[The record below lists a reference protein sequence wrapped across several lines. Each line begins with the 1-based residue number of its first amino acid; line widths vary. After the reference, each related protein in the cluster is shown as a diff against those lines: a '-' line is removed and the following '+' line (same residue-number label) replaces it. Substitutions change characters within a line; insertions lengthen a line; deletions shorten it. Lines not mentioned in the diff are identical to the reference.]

1 MNISIVVPH
10 FELFVACNEYG
21 LAKSLSDLGHRVNVV
36 TTSGKSPREL
46 MDTAQVPAS
55 RIQNFEV
62 NYVPTLIDFQAN
74 PVVRSVSEY
83 IKGSDIVLLQEDY
96 PFICHKAFHESKRR
110 GIPTILSTERT
121 NWPENFF
128 VRNSYKLMDR
138 FMNRKLREGAN
149 ALTAHCTAAKNFWLN
164 TLGVK
169 RNIEVIHVGVDTEL
183 FQPKKTKRLILTEG
197 RLKLLTVAR
206 AYPFKGLKYLIEAMQ
221 YVSKRVPGIKC
232 YLLSKGPERKKL
244 EKLVS
249 KLQLGNIII
258 FLDIAIPNWQMPE
271 LYSQCD
277 IYVQPSL
284 IEPFGI
290 AVLEAMACGKP
301 VVGTNIG
308 GMIDTIEEGV
318 SGYRVEPMNPKALGE
333 KITDLLLNP
342 EKMREMGKN
351 ARERAKKFDWKL
363 IGEKYNRLIEKV
375 LQEKA

>member
-1 MNISIVVPH
+1 
-10 FELFVACNEYG
+10 
-21 LAKSLSDLGHRVNVV
+21 
-36 TTSGKSPREL
+36 
-46 MDTAQVPAS
+46 
-55 RIQNFEV
+55 
-62 NYVPTLIDFQAN
+62 
-74 PVVRSVSEY
+74 
-83 IKGSDIVLLQEDY
+83 
-96 PFICHKAFHESKRR
+96 
-110 GIPTILSTERT
+110 
-121 NWPENFF
+121 
-128 VRNSYKLMDR
+128 
-138 FMNRKLREGAN
+138 
-149 ALTAHCTAAKNFWLN
+149 
-164 TLGVK
+164 
-169 RNIEVIHVGVDTEL
+169 
-183 FQPKKTKRLILTEG
+183 
-197 RLKLLTVAR
+197 
-206 AYPFKGLKYLIEAMQ
+206 
-221 YVSKRVPGIKC
+221 
-232 YLLSKGPERKKL
+232 
-244 EKLVS
+244 
-249 KLQLGNIII
+249 
-258 FLDIAIPNWQMPE
+258 MPE